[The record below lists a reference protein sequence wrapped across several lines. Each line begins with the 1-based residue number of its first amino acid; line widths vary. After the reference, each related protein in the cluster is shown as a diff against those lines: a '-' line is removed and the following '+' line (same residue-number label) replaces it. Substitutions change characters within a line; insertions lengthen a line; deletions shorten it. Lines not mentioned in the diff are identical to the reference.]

1 MQQFDL
7 GDSLQSTK
15 VGNLSP
21 EELLQ
26 RNSILESELA
36 RVLREL
42 YKLRNLSITDEQL
55 RLLMQE
61 QLESLRKDQYGSS
74 SERYKKPAKKDE
86 PKAPPKPRVKKPSER
101 YPYLPIRE
109 QCVIQDPAPSCPC
122 CRKKMTPSGMTE
134 DSEQLTVIPKKYE
147 ILRQMRMKYR
157 CSCQGAVLTVPSPPR
172 IIPGSSYSDEMILDV
187 ALSKYCDLL
196 PIERY
201 VSIAARKGV
210 QGGPPQSLLELT

>member
-61 QLESLRKDQYGSS
+61 QLESLRKDQDGSS

-86 PKAPPKPRVKKPSER
+86 PKDPPKP
-101 YPYLPIRE
+101 
-109 QCVIQDPAPSCPC
+109 PA
-122 CRKKMTPSGMTE
+122 
-134 DSEQLTVIPKKYE
+134 
-147 ILRQMRMKYR
+147 
-157 CSCQGAVLTVPSPPR
+157 
-172 IIPGSSYSDEMILDV
+172 
-187 ALSKYCDLL
+187 
-196 PIERY
+196 
-201 VSIAARKGV
+201 
-210 QGGPPQSLLELT
+210 